1 MTPKRMK
8 KMFNYDIENKL
19 WLFMT
24 RDEEEAYY
32 DEVLTRVVNNSRF
45 YLDNL
50 DELSVF
56 RVSFKKYKPEKMKS
70 FIN

>member
-1 MTPKRMK
+1 MK
-8 KMFNYDIENKL
+8 KMFNLNMENKL

-24 RDEEEAYY
+24 REEEEEYY
-32 DEVLTRVVNNSRF
+32 NEVLDRVIANPRF

-56 RVSFKKYKPEKMKS
+56 RVSFKKYKAQKYKTL
-70 FIN
+70 